1 MTDEN
6 IDLRFLAEQGK
17 RILDELGGMR
27 TELAGMKK
35 RTDLIPEIAVEVAA
49 RCADWRYRGI
59 ALDNLHDL
67 SGVKMRVE
75 RIERRTGIAP
85 Q

>member
-49 RCADWRYRGI
+49 LGVQIGDI
-59 ALDNLHDL
+59 KELL
-67 SGVKMRVE
+67 S
-75 RIERRTGIAP
+75 IICTI
-85 Q
+85 